1 MYQISTYILTKR
13 QIIYPS
19 IKNDLL
25 VIGIRIEVLIQSL
38 VTLIQQWSNAKQ
50 VVAKHNSVEI
60 WCENMGLRGISLVL
74 KGALDLGNTIEC

>member
-50 VVAKHNSVEI
+50 VVAKRNSVEI
-60 WCENMGLRGISLVL
+60 WCENMGLTGISLVL
-74 KGALDLGNTIEC
+74 KGALDLGNTIEF